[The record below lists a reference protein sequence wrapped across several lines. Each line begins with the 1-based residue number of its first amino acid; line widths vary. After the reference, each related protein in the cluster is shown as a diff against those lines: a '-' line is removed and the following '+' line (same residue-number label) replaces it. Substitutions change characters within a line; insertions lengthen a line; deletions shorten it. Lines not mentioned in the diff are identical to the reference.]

1 MKRSEL
7 EPTRYEYLS
16 QEDSDLYDYAM
27 EKKTRAS
34 EPVVKNLATR
44 LVDLIEKKAESNRR
58 DHVNRTY

>member
-1 MKRSEL
+1 MKRSSL

-27 EKKTRAS
+27 EEKTRAP

-44 LVDLIEKKAESNRR
+44 LVDLIEKKAEANRR
-58 DHVNRTY
+58 DHASRTY